1 MSDDQHSAG
10 VLHGERVHDAEPA
23 PAARAA
29 RGWWRFLK
37 RLTGAK
43 DAFVLGL
50 AATVFL
56 VIVAF
61 ESVAPL
67 NVVGA
72 YALVIPILL
81 VATVRNRKLMYLAL
95 VLCVAVTYVGL
106 FQPAKKRER
115 FTAVLINRTVVVGVL
130 IAAAYFAMTR
140 EERKAREE
148 TARAELLRAN
158 AQLVELKDRLN
169 RSDRL
174 AALGLLASSVAHE
187 VGTPLHSIA
196 WQVQTLAEDPQATP
210 EMKKT
215 VALIDSELNRVVRII
230 KDKLSLTR
238 QPKPAHAQV
247 RLDQLAQSV
256 VALMEPAFIGKGV
269 SLKADL
275 GVEPA
280 PVWGDIEQL
289 RQVLV
294 NLLTNA
300 LAATAAGGQVVLVVG
315 RRAATLAELDERRR
329 AGAPPCDAMVTL
341 TVRDTGCGMPE
352 EHVRQAFEPFFTTK
366 AIGDGTGLGLFIS
379 REIVMGH
386 GGSLSIDSVVGKGTM
401 IVIALP
407 GYAGEPM
414 VKKQDLH
421 ERA

>member
-1 MSDDQHSAG
+1 MKTLLRALRQ
-10 VLHGERVHDAEPA
+10 L
-23 PAARAA
+23 AR
-29 RGWWRFLK
+29 
-37 RLTGAK
+37 AK

-50 AATVFL
+50 AAAVFL
-56 VIVAF
+56 AIAAF

-72 YALVIPILL
+72 YAFVIPILL
-81 VATVRNRKLMYLAL
+81 VATVRNRTLMYLTV

-106 FQPAKKRER
+106 LQPTKKRER
-115 FTAVLINRTVVVGVL
+115 FTSVLINRTLVVGILAGV
-130 IAAAYFAMTR
+130 AYFAMTR

-148 TARAELLRAN
+148 AARAELLRAN
-158 AQLVELKDRLN
+158 SQLVELKDRLN

-196 WQVQTLAEDPQATP
+196 WQVQTLAEDSQATP

-215 VALIDSELNRVVRII
+215 IAIIDSELNRVVRII

-238 QPKPAHAQV
+238 QPKPAHAPV
-247 RLDQLAQSV
+247 RVDQLAQSV
-256 VALMEPAFIGKGV
+256 VALMEPAYLGKGV
-269 SLKADL
+269 GLKTDL
-275 GVEPA
+275 GLEPA
-280 PVWGDIEQL
+280 VVRGDVEQL

-300 LAATAAGGQVVLVVG
+300 LAATGSGGQVVLVVG
-315 RRAATLAELDERRR
+315 RRAATLAELEERRR
-329 AGAPPCDAMVTL
+329 TGAPLCDAMVTL

-352 EHVRQAFEPFFTTK
+352 EHVKQAFEPFFTTK

-379 REIVMGH
+379 REIVVSH
-386 GGSLSIDSVVGKGTM
+386 SGSLTIESVVGKGTL

-407 GYAGEPM
+407 GYAGEQAATEPRA
-414 VKKQDLH
+414 H
-421 ERA
+421 EHV

>member
-1 MSDDQHSAG
+1 MKTLLRTLRQ
-10 VLHGERVHDAEPA
+10 L
-23 PAARAA
+23 AR
-29 RGWWRFLK
+29 
-37 RLTGAK
+37 AK

-50 AATVFL
+50 AAAVFL
-56 VIVAF
+56 VIAAF

-72 YALVIPILL
+72 YAFVIPILL
-81 VATVRNRKLMYLAL
+81 VATVRNRTLMYLTV
-95 VLCVAVTYVGL
+95 VLCVAVTYMGL
-106 FQPAKKRER
+106 LQPTKKRER
-115 FTAVLINRTVVVGVL
+115 FTSVLINRTLVVGILAGV
-130 IAAAYFAMTR
+130 AYFAMTR

-148 TARAELLRAN
+148 AARAELLRVN
-158 AQLVELKDRLN
+158 AQLVEVKDRLN

-196 WQVQTLAEDPQATP
+196 WQVQTLAEDSHATP
-210 EMKKT
+210 EMKKII
-215 VALIDSELNRVVRII
+215 AIIDSELNRVVRII

-238 QPKPAHAQV
+238 QPKPARAPV
-247 RLDQLAQSV
+247 RLDHLAQSV
-256 VALMEPAFIGKGV
+256 VALMEPAYVGKGV
-269 SLKADL
+269 SLRADL
-275 GVEPA
+275 GLEPA
-280 PVWGDIEQL
+280 LVLGDMEQL

-300 LAATAAGGQVVLVVG
+300 LAATGPGGQVVLVVG

-329 AGAPPCDAMVTL
+329 TGASPCDAMVTL

-352 EHVRQAFEPFFTTK
+352 EHVQQAFEPFFTTK

-379 REIVMGH
+379 REIVVSH
-386 GGSLSIDSVVGKGTM
+386 GGLLSIDSVVGRGTM

-407 GYAGEPM
+407 VFAGAPSVMEEER
-414 VKKQDLH
+414 H
-421 ERA
+421 ERV

>member
-1 MSDDQHSAG
+1 
-10 VLHGERVHDAEPA
+10 
-23 PAARAA
+23 
-29 RGWWRFLK
+29 
-37 RLTGAK
+37 
-43 DAFVLGL
+43 
-50 AATVFL
+50 
-56 VIVAF
+56 
-61 ESVAPL
+61 
-67 NVVGA
+67 
-72 YALVIPILL
+72 
-81 VATVRNRKLMYLAL
+81 
-95 VLCVAVTYVGL
+95 
-106 FQPAKKRER
+106 
-115 FTAVLINRTVVVGVL
+115 VL

-148 TARAELLRAN
+148 AARAELLRAN

-215 VALIDSELNRVVRII
+215 IALIDSELNRVVRII

-269 SLKADL
+269 GLRTDL
-275 GVEPA
+275 GAESA
-280 PVWGDIEQL
+280 LVWGDIEQL

-300 LAATAAGGQVVLVVG
+300 LAATAAGGHVVLVVG

-329 AGAPPCDAMVTL
+329 TGASLCDAMVTL
-341 TVRDTGCGMPE
+341 TVRDTGCGMPD
-352 EHVRQAFEPFFTTK
+352 EHVKQAFEPFFTTK

-386 GGSLSIDSVVGKGTM
+386 GGSLSIAK
-401 IVIALP
+401 
-407 GYAGEPM
+407 EHE
-414 VKKQDLH
+414 LH

>member
-1 MSDDQHSAG
+1 MKTLLRTLRQ
-10 VLHGERVHDAEPA
+10 L
-23 PAARAA
+23 AR
-29 RGWWRFLK
+29 
-37 RLTGAK
+37 AK

-50 AATVFL
+50 AAAVFL
-56 VIVAF
+56 AIAAF

-72 YALVIPILL
+72 YAFIIPILL
-81 VATVRNRKLMYLAL
+81 VATVRNRKLMYLTV

-106 FQPAKKRER
+106 LQPTKKRER
-115 FTAVLINRTVVVGVL
+115 FTAVLINRTLVVGILAGV
-130 IAAAYFAMTR
+130 AYFAMTR

-148 TARAELLRAN
+148 AARAELLRAN
-158 AQLVELKDRLN
+158 SQLVELKDKLN

-215 VALIDSELNRVVRII
+215 IAIIDSELNRVVRII

-238 QPKPAHAQV
+238 QPKPAHAPV
-247 RLDQLAQSV
+247 RVDQLAQSV
-256 VALMEPAFIGKGV
+256 VALMEPAYLGKGV
-269 SLKADL
+269 GLKTDL
-275 GVEPA
+275 GLEPA
-280 PVWGDIEQL
+280 VVWGDVEQL
-289 RQVLV
+289 RQILV

-300 LAATAAGGQVVLVVG
+300 LAATSAGGQVVLVVG

-329 AGAPPCDAMVTL
+329 TGAPLCDAMVTL

-352 EHVRQAFEPFFTTK
+352 EHVKQAFEPFFTTK

-379 REIVMGH
+379 REIVTSH
-386 GGSLSIDSVVGKGTM
+386 GGSLTIESVVGKGTL
-401 IVIALP
+401 IVIAVP
-407 GYAGEPM
+407 VYAGERAATE
-414 VKKQDLH
+414 QRTH
-421 ERA
+421 EHV

>member
-1 MSDDQHSAG
+1 MKTLLRTLRQ
-10 VLHGERVHDAEPA
+10 L
-23 PAARAA
+23 AR
-29 RGWWRFLK
+29 
-37 RLTGAK
+37 AK
-43 DAFVLGL
+43 DAFALGL
-50 AATVFL
+50 AAAVFL
-56 VIVAF
+56 AIAAF

-72 YALVIPILL
+72 YAFIIPILL
-81 VATVRNRKLMYLAL
+81 VATVRNRKLMYLTV

-106 FQPAKKRER
+106 LQPTKKRER
-115 FTAVLINRTVVVGVL
+115 FTAVLINRTLVVGILAGV
-130 IAAAYFAMTR
+130 AYFAMTR

-148 TARAELLRAN
+148 AARAELLRAN
-158 AQLVELKDRLN
+158 SQLVELKDKLN

-215 VALIDSELNRVVRII
+215 IAIIDSELNRVVRII

-238 QPKPAHAQV
+238 QPKPAHAPV
-247 RLDQLAQSV
+247 RVDQLAQSV
-256 VALMEPAFIGKGV
+256 VALMEPAYLGKGV
-269 SLKADL
+269 GLKTDL
-275 GVEPA
+275 GLEPA
-280 PVWGDIEQL
+280 VVRGDVEQL
-289 RQVLV
+289 RQILV

-300 LAATAAGGQVVLVVG
+300 LAATSAGGQVVLVVG

-329 AGAPPCDAMVTL
+329 TGAPLCDAMVTL

-352 EHVRQAFEPFFTTK
+352 EHVKQAFEPFFTTK

-379 REIVMGH
+379 REIVTSH
-386 GGSLSIDSVVGKGTM
+386 GGSLTIESVVGKGTL
-401 IVIALP
+401 IVIAVP
-407 GYAGEPM
+407 VYAS
-414 VKKQDLH
+414 
-421 ERA
+421 ERAATGQRTHEHV

>member
-1 MSDDQHSAG
+1 MKTLLRTLRQ
-10 VLHGERVHDAEPA
+10 L
-23 PAARAA
+23 AR
-29 RGWWRFLK
+29 
-37 RLTGAK
+37 AK

-50 AATVFL
+50 AAAVFL
-56 VIVAF
+56 AITAF

-72 YALVIPILL
+72 YAFVIPILL
-81 VATVRNRKLMYLAL
+81 VATVRNRRLMYLTV
-95 VLCVAVTYVGL
+95 VLCIAVTYIGL
-106 FQPAKKRER
+106 LQPAKKRER
-115 FTAVLINRTVVVGVL
+115 FTAVLINRTLVVGILTGV
-130 IAAAYFAMTR
+130 AYFAMTR

-148 TARAELLRAN
+148 LARAELLRAN
-158 AQLVELKDRLN
+158 TQLVELKDKLN

-187 VGTPLHSIA
+187 VGTPLHSVA

-215 VALIDSELNRVVRII
+215 IAIIDSEVNRVVRII

-238 QPKPAHAQV
+238 QPKPAYAPV
-247 RLDQLAQSV
+247 RVDHLAQSV
-256 VALMEPAFIGKGV
+256 VALMEPAYLGKGV
-269 SLKADL
+269 GLKMDL
-275 GVEPA
+275 GLEPA
-280 PVWGDIEQL
+280 VVQGDVEQL

-300 LAATAAGGQVVLVVG
+300 LAATSASGQVVLVVG

-329 AGAPPCDAMVTL
+329 TGEPPCDAMMTL

-379 REIVMGH
+379 REIVSSH
-386 GGSLSIDSVVGKGTM
+386 GGSLAIESVVGKGTL

-407 GYAGEPM
+407 VYAGAQAQRER
-414 VKKQDLH
+414 DAH
-421 ERA
+421 ERV

>member
-1 MSDDQHSAG
+1 MKTLLRTLQQ
-10 VLHGERVHDAEPA
+10 L
-23 PAARAA
+23 AR
-29 RGWWRFLK
+29 
-37 RLTGAK
+37 AK

-50 AATVFL
+50 AAAVFL
-56 VIVAF
+56 AISAF

-72 YALVIPILL
+72 YAFVIPILL
-81 VATVRNRKLMYLAL
+81 VATVRNRKLMYLTV

-106 FQPAKKRER
+106 LQPTKKRER
-115 FTAVLINRTVVVGVL
+115 FTAVLINRTLVVGILAGV
-130 IAAAYFAMTR
+130 AYFAMTR

-148 TARAELLRAN
+148 AARAELLRAN
-158 AQLVELKDRLN
+158 TQLVELKDRLN

-210 EMKKT
+210 DMKKT
-215 VALIDSELNRVVRII
+215 IAIIDSELNRVVRII

-238 QPKPAHAQV
+238 QPKPAHAPV
-247 RLDQLAQSV
+247 RVDQLAQSV
-256 VALMEPAFIGKGV
+256 VALMEPAYLGKGV
-269 SLKADL
+269 GLKTDL
-275 GVEPA
+275 GLEPA
-280 PVWGDIEQL
+280 VVWGDVEQL
-289 RQVLV
+289 RQILV

-300 LAATAAGGQVVLVVG
+300 LSATGAGGQVVLVVG

-329 AGAPPCDAMVTL
+329 TGEPLCDAMVTL

-352 EHVRQAFEPFFTTK
+352 DHVKQAFEPFFTTK

-379 REIVMGH
+379 REIVMSH
-386 GGSLSIDSVVGKGTM
+386 GGSLTIESVVGKGTL
-401 IVIALP
+401 IVIAVP
-407 GYAGEPM
+407 VYAGDRAVTE
-414 VKKQDLH
+414 QRSH
-421 ERA
+421 EHV

>member
-1 MSDDQHSAG
+1 MKTL
-10 VLHGERVHDAEPA
+10 LHTLRQL
-23 PAARAA
+23 AR
-29 RGWWRFLK
+29 
-37 RLTGAK
+37 AK

-50 AATVFL
+50 AVAVFL
-56 VIVAF
+56 AIAAF

-72 YALVIPILL
+72 YAFVIPILL
-81 VATVRNRKLMYLAL
+81 VATVRNRTLMYLTV

-106 FQPAKKRER
+106 LQPTKKRER
-115 FTAVLINRTVVVGVL
+115 FTAVLINRTLVVGILAGV
-130 IAAAYFAMTR
+130 AYFAMTR

-148 TARAELLRAN
+148 AARAELLRAN
-158 AQLVELKDRLN
+158 TQLVELKDKLN

-215 VALIDSELNRVVRII
+215 IAIIDSELNRVVRII

-238 QPKPAHAQV
+238 QPKPAHAPV
-247 RLDQLAQSV
+247 RVDQLAQSV
-256 VALMEPAFIGKGV
+256 VALMEPAYLGKGV
-269 SLKADL
+269 GLKTDL
-275 GVEPA
+275 GLEPA
-280 PVWGDIEQL
+280 VVRGDVEQL
-289 RQVLV
+289 RQILV

-300 LAATAAGGQVVLVVG
+300 LAATSAGGQVVLVVG
-315 RRAATLAELDERRR
+315 RRAATLVELDERRLT
-329 AGAPPCDAMVTL
+329 GAPLCDAMVTL

-352 EHVRQAFEPFFTTK
+352 EHVKQAFEPFFTTK

-379 REIVMGH
+379 REIVVSH
-386 GGSLSIDSVVGKGTM
+386 GGSLTIESVVGKGTL
-401 IVIALP
+401 IVIAVP
-407 GYAGEPM
+407 VYAGERA
-414 VKKQDLH
+414 VTEQRTH
-421 ERA
+421 EHV

>member
-1 MSDDQHSAG
+1 MKTLLRTLRQ
-10 VLHGERVHDAEPA
+10 L
-23 PAARAA
+23 AR
-29 RGWWRFLK
+29 
-37 RLTGAK
+37 AK

-50 AATVFL
+50 AAAVFL
-56 VIVAF
+56 AIAAF

-72 YALVIPILL
+72 YAFIIPILL
-81 VATVRNRKLMYLAL
+81 VATVRNRKLMYLTV

-106 FQPAKKRER
+106 LQPTKKRER
-115 FTAVLINRTVVVGVL
+115 FTAVLINRTLVVGILAGV
-130 IAAAYFAMTR
+130 AYFAMTR

-148 TARAELLRAN
+148 AARAELLRAN
-158 AQLVELKDRLN
+158 TQLVELKDKLN

-215 VALIDSELNRVVRII
+215 VAIIDSELNRVVRII

-238 QPKPAHAQV
+238 QPKPAHAPV
-247 RLDQLAQSV
+247 RVDQLAQSV
-256 VALMEPAFIGKGV
+256 VALMEPAYLGKGV
-269 SLKADL
+269 GLKTDL
-275 GVEPA
+275 GLEPA
-280 PVWGDIEQL
+280 VVWGDVEQL
-289 RQVLV
+289 RQILV

-300 LAATAAGGQVVLVVG
+300 LAATSAGGQVVLVVG

-329 AGAPPCDAMVTL
+329 TGAPLCDAMVTL

-352 EHVRQAFEPFFTTK
+352 EHVKQTFEPFFTTK

-379 REIVMGH
+379 REIVASH
-386 GGSLSIDSVVGKGTM
+386 GGSLTIESVVGKGTL
-401 IVIALP
+401 IVIAVP
-407 GYAGEPM
+407 VYA
-414 VKKQDLH
+414 D
-421 ERA
+421 ERAATGQRTHEHV

>member
-1 MSDDQHSAG
+1 MNTLLGTLRQ
-10 VLHGERVHDAEPA
+10 L
-23 PAARAA
+23 AR
-29 RGWWRFLK
+29 
-37 RLTGAK
+37 AK

-50 AATVFL
+50 AAAVFL
-56 VIVAF
+56 VIAAF

-72 YALVIPILL
+72 YAFVIPILL
-81 VATVRNRKLMYLAL
+81 VATVRNRKLMYLTV
-95 VLCVAVTYVGL
+95 VLCVAVTYMGL
-106 FQPAKKRER
+106 LQPTKKRER
-115 FTAVLINRTVVVGVL
+115 FTSVLINRTLVVGILAGV
-130 IAAAYFAMTR
+130 AYFAMTR

-148 TARAELLRAN
+148 AARAELLRVN

-196 WQVQTLAEDPQATP
+196 WQVQTLAEDSHATP
-210 EMKKT
+210 EMRKT
-215 VALIDSELNRVVRII
+215 IAIIDSELNRVVRII

-238 QPKPAHAQV
+238 QPKPARAPV
-247 RLDQLAQSV
+247 RVDQLAQSV
-256 VALMEPAFIGKGV
+256 VALMEPAYIGKGV
-269 SLKADL
+269 SLKADV
-275 GVEPA
+275 GREPA
-280 PVWGDIEQL
+280 LVLGDTEQI

-300 LAATAAGGQVVLVVG
+300 LAATRPGGQVVLVVG

-329 AGAPPCDAMVTL
+329 TGEPPCDAMVTL

-352 EHVRQAFEPFFTTK
+352 EHVKQAFEPFFTTK

-379 REIVMGH
+379 REIVVSH
-386 GGSLSIDSVVGKGTM
+386 GGTLSIDSVVGKGTM

-407 GYAGEPM
+407 VFAGAPSE
-414 VKKQDLH
+414 VEEERH
-421 ERA
+421 ERV

>member
-1 MSDDQHSAG
+1 MKALFRTLRQ
-10 VLHGERVHDAEPA
+10 L
-23 PAARAA
+23 AR
-29 RGWWRFLK
+29 
-37 RLTGAK
+37 AK

-50 AATVFL
+50 AAAVFL
-56 VIVAF
+56 AIAAF

-72 YALVIPILL
+72 YAFVIPILL
-81 VATVRNRKLMYLAL
+81 VATVRNRRLMYLTV

-106 FQPAKKRER
+106 LQPTKKRER
-115 FTAVLINRTVVVGVL
+115 FTAVLINRTLVVGILAGV
-130 IAAAYFAMTR
+130 AYFAMTR

-148 TARAELLRAN
+148 AARAELLRAN
-158 AQLVELKDRLN
+158 SQLVELKDRLN

-196 WQVQTLAEDPQATP
+196 WQVQTLAEDPQATS

-215 VALIDSELNRVVRII
+215 IAIIDSELNRVVRII

-238 QPKPAHAQV
+238 QPKPAHAPMRV
-247 RLDQLAQSV
+247 DQLAQSV
-256 VALMEPAFIGKGV
+256 VALMEPAYLGKGV
-269 SLKADL
+269 GLKMDL
-275 GVEPA
+275 GLEPA
-280 PVWGDIEQL
+280 VVRGDVEQL

-300 LAATAAGGQVVLVVG
+300 LAATGAGGHVVLVVG
-315 RRAATLAELDERRR
+315 RRAATLAELEERRR
-329 AGAPPCDAMVTL
+329 TGEPPCDAMVTL

-352 EHVRQAFEPFFTTK
+352 EHVKQAFEPFFTTK

-379 REIVMGH
+379 REIVASH
-386 GGSLSIDSVVGKGTM
+386 GGSLTIESVVGKGTL

-407 GYAGEPM
+407 GYVGE
-414 VKKQDLH
+414 QAATEQRTH
-421 ERA
+421 EHV

>member
-1 MSDDQHSAG
+1 MTNPLQA
-10 VLHGERVHDAEPA
+10 LRQL
-23 PAARAA
+23 ARA
-29 RGWWRFLK
+29 K
-37 RLTGAK
+37 N
-43 DAFVLGL
+43 AFVIGL
-50 AATVFL
+50 ALAVFAG
-56 VIVAF
+56 IAAF

-72 YALVIPILL
+72 YAFIIPILL
-81 VATVRNRKLMYLAL
+81 IATVRNRTLMYVTV
-95 VLCVAVTYVGL
+95 VLCIAVTYMGL
-106 FQPAKKRER
+106 LQPTKKRER
-115 FTAVLINRTVVVGVL
+115 FTAVLINRTLVVGILAGV
-130 IAAAYFAMTR
+130 AYFAMTR

-148 TARAELLRAN
+148 EARAALLQAN

-196 WQVQTLAEDPQATP
+196 WQVQALAEDPQATP

-215 VALIDSELNRVVRII
+215 IGIIDSELNRVVRII

-238 QPKPAHAQV
+238 QPKPAFASV
-247 RLDQLAQSV
+247 RMDRLAQSV
-256 VALMEPAFIGKGV
+256 VALMEPACLGKGV
-269 SLKADL
+269 GLKTDL
-275 GVEPA
+275 GLEPA
-280 PVWGDIEQL
+280 VILGDVEQL

-300 LAATAAGGQVVLVVG
+300 LAATNRGGEVVLVVG
-315 RRAATLAELDERRR
+315 RRAATLAELDERRKKQ
-329 AGAPPCDAMVTL
+329 APPCDTMVTL

-352 EHVRQAFEPFFTTK
+352 EDVQRAFEPFFTTK

-379 REIVMGH
+379 REIVVAH
-386 GGSLSIDSVVGKGTM
+386 GGSLAIDSVVGTGTM

-407 GYAGEPM
+407 AHVGEP
-414 VKKQDLH
+414 VAVDEEAH
-421 ERA
+421 ERV

>member
-1 MSDDQHSAG
+1 MMTLLGTLRRLAHAKNAV
-10 VLHGERVHDAEPA
+10 VLVLAVA
-23 PAARAA
+23 V
-29 RGWWRFLK
+29 
-37 RLTGAK
+37 
-43 DAFVLGL
+43 FV
-50 AATVFL
+50 A
-56 VIVAF
+56 IVAF

-72 YALVIPILL
+72 YAFVIPILL
-81 VATVRNRKLMYLAL
+81 VATVRNRMLMYVAV
-95 VLCVAVTYVGL
+95 VLCVAVTYMGL

-115 FTAVLINRTVVVGVL
+115 FTAVLINRTLVVGVL
-130 IAAAYFAMTR
+130 VSVAYFAMTR

-148 TARAELLRAN
+148 AARAELLRAN

-196 WQVQTLAEDPQATP
+196 WQVQMLAEDPHATP

-215 VALIDSELNRVVRII
+215 LAIIESELNRVVRII
-230 KDKLSLTR
+230 KEKLSLTR
-238 QPKPAHAQV
+238 QPKPAYALL
-247 RLDQLAQSV
+247 RLDHLAQSV
-256 VALMEPAFIGKGV
+256 VALMEPAYIGKGV
-269 SLKADL
+269 GLKADL
-275 GVEPA
+275 GLEPA
-280 PVWGDIEQL
+280 VVLGDVEQL

-300 LAATAAGGQVVLVVG
+300 LAATEAGGQVVLVVG

-329 AGAPPCDAMVTL
+329 AGEPPCDTMVTL

-352 EHVRQAFEPFFTTK
+352 EHVKQAFEPFFTTK

-379 REIVMGH
+379 REIITSH
-386 GGSLSIDSVVGKGTM
+386 GGSLSLESVVGKGTLV
-401 IVIALP
+401 VIALP
-407 GYAGEPM
+407 AYAAGPSEAGA
-414 VKKQDLH
+414 QGGH
-421 ERA
+421 ERL